1 MLRHSVLRSWQQDT
15 SVHGTPIHGR
25 RVGVLLERKR
35 YKCRGCS
42 KTFSQDCSDIND
54 NHRATNRLVEYVE
67 NNALD
72 RTFTSVADEI
82 GVTEGTVRK
91 IVGSYIEK
99 LEEKYQFESPEI
111 LGIDEVHLNRKMRL
125 VFTNIGENT
134 ILDLVSSRKKQGVLL
149 IGFFVR
155 GGGRCNKSVN
165 IGHKYSPY
173 YWVEDDY

>member
-1 MLRHSVLRSWQQDT
+1 MAAKTHLYMD
-15 SVHGTPIHGR
+15 TPIHGP

-35 YKCRGCS
+35 FKCRGCS

-91 IVGSYIEK
+91 IVGSYIGK

-111 LGIDEVHLNRKMRL
+111 LGIDEPPKPQNAPGFHQHWR
-125 VFTNIGENT
+125 EN
-134 ILDLVSSRKKQGVLL
+134 
-149 IGFFVR
+149 
-155 GGGRCNKSVN
+155 
-165 IGHKYSPY
+165 
-173 YWVEDDY
+173 DYRPD